1 MMTINNPVIPC
12 VTSLPGGCLQEG
24 SLIIIHGQPT
34 FNSNRFC
41 VSLVCGPQPEL
52 SAIAFQL
59 TAHFDTNWVIRNSK
73 LNKEWGVEEGS
84 ATRKFPFQ
92 RLQPFQ
98 LEIFTSPSCY
108 VVAIDGNHYCEYS
121 HRVSYSQANT
131 LQITGDV
138 QVSMIEFKSTNTYP
152 TFPSGNR
159 LNVTNPPIPFASL
172 INGPLAVGNEIQVHG
187 QVKPYPNR
195 FHINLQQGC
204 QTYPSPTIAFHFNPR
219 YEGGNR
225 VIVMNSLL
233 GGQWGSEQRI
243 ATGRHLAPGT
253 TFVLSI
259 KRQAYNFD
267 ILVNGTRIANYAHRI
282 GADIIDSV
290 SIDGDV
296 IVNKVV
302 AI

>member
-12 VTSLPGGCLQEG
+12 VTSLPGGCLQVG

-34 FNSNRFC
+34 FNSNRF
-41 VSLVCGPQPEL
+41 SINLVHQGNMHC
-52 SAIAFQL
+52 IF
-59 TAHFDTNWVIRNSK
+59 HFDARFDQGQVVRNTNFPSSTWGHEERSTLLFTRNKPFFMEIRC
-73 LNKEWGVEEGS
+73 
-84 ATRKFPFQ
+84 
-92 RLQPFQ
+92 LQDRFM
-98 LEIFTSPSCY
+98 
-108 VVAIDGNHYCEYS
+108 VAIDGNHYCEYS